1 MTETKKYLYRRHE
14 LYVAPVMN
22 IGYRTMRK
30 PIGDERGVVLN
41 LTELPVRRTKTR
53 AQKDLDEWAAA
64 RGLEEI

>member
-1 MTETKKYLYRRHE
+1 MAKAKRYWYRKHE
-14 LYVAPVMN
+14 IYVAQVAN